1 MYAVYEHVLIDDT
14 SDPWRHI
21 TRREA
26 FTAFYR
32 LDKLLKEKK

>member
-14 SDPWRHI
+14 SDPWRFI

-26 FTAFYR
+26 FTALYR